1 MKPLRRFPRPVLF
14 ACAVCVLLLTTQ
26 SGRAQSDVEKALQQY
41 DKEQVKGYIQPIGD
55 LFGAN
60 LNAGFFRGAAIG
72 KAGFH
77 IRLDIVGM
85 AAMVGDKQ
93 KTYSAPSPAGFT
105 PASFETA
112 TIFGGTGAT
121 VTDQNTLLTYRG
133 SDGLFNTSFF
143 PTAAPQL
150 TIGDFFGT
158 RAAVRFIATP
168 ELGGLPKATL
178 WGIGAQHSVSQY
190 LPEFPLDIAGHVFY
204 SKFTFG
210 DLINV
215 SALSIG
221 ADASKSFSIL
231 TVYGGLAWEKS
242 TMTIGYTSTGA
253 NPTAISVDLDGANAF
268 RFMVGLDI
276 GLGFFHLFGDANFG
290 SVTNFSAGIGFGG

>member
-1 MKPLRRFPRPVLF
+1 MKSLRRFPRPALIV
-14 ACAVCVLLLTTQ
+14 CAVCMLLLAVQ
-26 SGRAQSDVEKALQQY
+26 VGHAQSDVEKALQQY
-41 DKEQVKGYIQPIGD
+41 GAEQVKGYIQPIGD

-60 LNAGFFRGAAIG
+60 LNAGFFRGASIE
-72 KAGFH
+72 KAAFH

-85 AAMVGDKQ
+85 ASMVGDKQ
-93 KTYSAPSPAGFT
+93 KTYTANAPTGFT
-105 PASFETA
+105 PATFETA
-112 TIFGGTGAT
+112 TIFGGKGSV

-133 SDGLFNTSFF
+133 SDGVFNTSFF

-158 RAAVRFIATP
+158 RAAIRFIATP
-168 ELGGLPKATL
+168 EVGGLPKATL

-190 LPEFPLDIAGHVFY
+190 LPVIPFDVAGHVFY

-210 DLINV
+210 DLIDV

-221 ADASKSFSIL
+221 VDASKSFSIL
-231 TVYGGLAWEKS
+231 TLYGGLAWEKS
-242 TMTIGYTSTGA
+242 TMKIGYTSTGA
-253 NPTAISVDLDGANAF
+253 NPTSISVDLDGANSF
-268 RFMVGLDI
+268 RFMLGLDL